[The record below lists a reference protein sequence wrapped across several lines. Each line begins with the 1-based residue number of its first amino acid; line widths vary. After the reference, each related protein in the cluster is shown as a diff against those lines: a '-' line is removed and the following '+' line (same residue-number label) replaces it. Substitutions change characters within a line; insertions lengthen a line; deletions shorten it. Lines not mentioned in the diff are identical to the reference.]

1 MTQDEKLDFLLR
13 RLLAERKEYADIRV
27 PDARSR
33 KRGLL
38 RSLMNVRPPVPA
50 SAEFLAVQDAYLQE
64 RLAERGITR
73 LQDLTPVQEE
83 AEEFQITD
91 ELCEE
96 AFREGLAVK
105 DFSVAFLQRRF
116 RLKYIDA
123 CNLQDKLRQDGKIK
137 RAFLVGDTVCK
148 G

>member
-1 MTQDEKLDFLLR
+1 MDKYSELCAFLYRSAKKLISEFEKLLLIVRDEKFP
-13 RLLAERKEYADIRV
+13 AELGKFV
-27 PDARSR
+27 G
-33 KRGLL
+33 K
-38 RSLMNVRPPVPA
+38 
-50 SAEFLAVQDAYLQE
+50 LQ
-64 RLAERGITR
+64 RLADHATHEM
-73 LQDLTPVQEE
+73 QDLTPVQEE

-123 CNLQDKLRQDGKIK
+123 YNLQDKLRQDGKIK

>member
-1 MTQDEKLDFLLR
+1 MDKYSELCAFLYRSTKKLISEFEKLLLIVRDEKFP
-13 RLLAERKEYADIRV
+13 AELGKFV
-27 PDARSR
+27 G
-33 KRGLL
+33 K
-38 RSLMNVRPPVPA
+38 
-50 SAEFLAVQDAYLQE
+50 LQ
-64 RLAERGITR
+64 RLADHATHEM
-73 LQDLTPVQEE
+73 QDLTPVQEE

-116 RLKYIDA
+116 RLKYVDA
-123 CNLQDKLRQDGKIK
+123 CNLQDKFRQDGKIK

>member
-1 MTQDEKLDFLLR
+1 MDKYSELYAFLYRSAKKLISEFEKLPLIVRDEKFP
-13 RLLAERKEYADIRV
+13 AELGELVGK
-27 PDARSR
+27 
-33 KRGLL
+33 
-38 RSLMNVRPPVPA
+38 
-50 SAEFLAVQDAYLQE
+50 LQ
-64 RLAERGITR
+64 RLADHATHEM
-73 LQDLTPVQEE
+73 QDLTPVQEE

>member
-1 MTQDEKLDFLLR
+1 MDKYLELYAFLYRSAKKLISEFENLLLIVKSEKFPGEL
-13 RLLAERKEYADIRV
+13 
-27 PDARSR
+27 
-33 KRGLL
+33 G
-38 RSLMNVRPPVPA
+38 
-50 SAEFLAVQDAYLQE
+50 EFVGKLQ
-64 RLAERGITR
+64 RLADHATHEIE
-73 LQDLTPVQEE
+73 DLTRVQEE

-96 AFREGLAVK
+96 AFREGLVEK
-105 DFSVAFLQRRF
+105 DFSVAFLQRQF

-123 CNLQDKLRQDGKIK
+123 CNLQDVLRQSGKIK